1 MPSSNPLN
9 YFQHHKALLLALFQH
24 CQMQLPFAD
33 DRASDIDIEFIDRL
47 QMLAFTEEPSDDFQ
61 QQGQYL
67 LTQIVTHYPHI
78 TPAVNRDL
86 FWFFGGECLHYMGD
100 DELALYQQLDEV
112 LNEDLSLGY
121 LGAKSKV
128 FKLH

>member
-1 MPSSNPLN
+1 M
-9 YFQHHKALLLALFQH
+9 
-24 CQMQLPFAD
+24 
-33 DRASDIDIEFIDRL
+33 EFIDRL
-47 QMLAFTEEPSDDFQ
+47 QMLASAEASNDYFQ

-78 TPAVNRDL
+78 TPEVSRDL

-100 DELALYQQLDEV
+100 EELALYQQLDEV
-112 LNEDLSLGY
+112 LNDNLELDY

>member
-1 MPSSNPLN
+1 MTSANPLN

-33 DRASDIDIEFIDRL
+33 DRATDIDIEFIDRL
-47 QMLAFTEEPSDDFQ
+47 QILAFAEASSDEFQ
-61 QQGQYL
+61 QHGQYL
-67 LTQIVTHYPHI
+67 ITQIITHYPHI
-78 TPAVNRDL
+78 TPEVSRDL

-100 DELALYQQLDEV
+100 DELALYQKLDEM
-112 LNEDLSLGY
+112 LSDDPGLDY
-121 LGAKSKV
+121 LGAKAKV